1 MGFTIFCIVILGIA
15 IGLDIAALFDNIRDE
30 KVGAAIWTLSIIVLC
45 GLAMWVNIQSLNQEL
60 KYELKYP
67 TVETKELPRVDT
79 LITQKNSLRDTTY
92 IIDFKPEEEK

>member
-15 IGLDIAALFDNIRDE
+15 IGLDIATLVENILDE

-45 GLAMWVNIQSLNQEL
+45 GLAMWVNIRSLNQ
-60 KYELKYP
+60 ELKYP